1 MAEKLAVI
9 IGTIIGFILGYGVI
23 FALVSFLVAAICWAF
38 AITFSWK
45 IVVGIFAV
53 VVLLRIIF

>member
-9 IGTIIGFILGYGVI
+9 IGTIIGLILGYGII
-23 FALVSFLVAAICWAF
+23 FALVSFLVAAVCWAF
-38 AITFSWK
+38 GIAFSWK

-53 VVLLRIIF
+53 VALLKIIF